1 MRWTGAVLL
10 TLGVLVVLEYLT
22 YLMFAELLLN
32 GEAPLAL
39 RIGVPAGFVGAVV
52 LLASVA
58 GDRIRQRS
66 REKQENLDEVRP

>member
-1 MRWTGAVLL
+1 MRWIGAILL
-10 TLGVLVVLEYLT
+10 TLGVLLVLGYLA

-32 GEAPLAL
+32 GEAPMVL
-39 RIGVPAGFVGAVV
+39 RIGVPVGFVGAVI